1 MMYADL
7 RTGPHGRIH
16 HKTEVR
22 SERKARVDGQ
32 EEQERCRISVPLVS
46 TSDRQ
51 NWASH
56 ERRAVDE
63 AVGETENENDGNA
76 EQIGGDY
83 GVGGTG
89 KNTEGQQGVG
99 EDAGEGVV
107 PDQNVDIGKQD
118 AGPGSRCCALGGG
131 SGGAGRIPPG
141 HRTATIAFR
150 RDLLHR
156 LPPGEQDPCDAQSVN
171 AQDGPTCAIGSVE
184 GGDENYGEPFAEM
197 EKAASLAEGGDG
209 RYGPREKRQGDE
221 EV

>member
-76 EQIGGDY
+76 EQIGLSVY
-83 GVGGTG
+83 VYSKITTVHLISNLHFHIWFQ
-89 KNTEGQQGVG
+89 KFWKIWVQIIFVMINKILMNIEL
-99 EDAGEGVV
+99 
-107 PDQNVDIGKQD
+107 
-118 AGPGSRCCALGGG
+118 C
-131 SGGAGRIPPG
+131 RIVWY
-141 HRTATIAFR
+141 F
-150 RDLLHR
+150 
-156 LPPGEQDPCDAQSVN
+156 
-171 AQDGPTCAIGSVE
+171 
-184 GGDENYGEPFAEM
+184 
-197 EKAASLAEGGDG
+197 
-209 RYGPREKRQGDE
+209 
-221 EV
+221 